1 MLYAFHNCFPLVEA
15 VNYFTAPLPPL
26 ADTTP
31 PGCPWAP
38 ASSILPSS
46 AFLHRCWQCRSFP
59 LAVNG
64 RGYL

>member
-1 MLYAFHNCFPLVEA
+1 MLYTFRNCFPQVKA
-15 VNYFTAPLPPL
+15 VNYFTASLPPL

-31 PGCPWAP
+31 PGWQWAP

-46 AFLHRCWQCRSFP
+46 AFLHLCWQCRSFP